1 MKTTFLATSI
11 LILAAGA
18 IGVAAT
24 RSTLFTQE
32 MPMPAEQH
40 KVLLSNVGDW
50 TGTLTAYMPG
60 MPTEPTPA
68 TEQIVAIGGFW
79 LRSQFEC
86 KFMGEPYVGTGVQ
99 GYDTEKNKYIGTWC
113 DSMSSYLAVM
123 EGEMDATGKK
133 LTMHWIAPDMT
144 GNMIPHRSETVFS
157 KDSYVST
164 FFMSADTKEK
174 SMVIDMKRK
183 GKAVAK

>member
-1 MKTTFLATSI
+1 
-11 LILAAGA
+11 
-18 IGVAAT
+18 
-24 RSTLFTQE
+24 
-32 MPMPAEQH
+32 
-40 KVLLSNVGDW
+40 
-50 TGTLTAYMPG
+50 
-60 MPTEPTPA
+60 
-68 TEQIVAIGGFW
+68 
-79 LRSQFEC
+79 
-86 KFMGEPYVGTGVQ
+86 
-99 GYDTEKNKYIGTWC
+99 
-113 DSMSSYLAVM
+113 M